1 MELIN
6 NTIYFDDILYIRC
19 NCLFV
24 SKDTTTGIQALII
37 GFLVSQCGLP
47 LVAGTIG
54 LIDGINHKI
63 KRI

>member
-6 NTIYFDDILYIRC
+6 NTIYFDDILYVRC

-24 SKDTTTGIQALII
+24 QKDTTTGVQALII
-37 GFLVSQCGLP
+37 GFLVSQYGLP

-54 LIDGINHKI
+54 SIDGINHKI
-63 KRI
+63 KHI

>member
-1 MELIN
+1 M
-6 NTIYFDDILYIRC
+6 
-19 NCLFV
+19 FV